1 LSGQAE
7 GQVAVQAAAQAAAA
21 AAEAEAAAQAAAV
34 AQAEAVA
41 QAAAEAAAQAAVV
54 APVGVPVGVPVA
66 GQERIC
72 VTRTLRFYQQRE
84 GVLRLDL
91 QSCQVSQEQGND
103 SGQSLSEM
111 CHVYRNSADV
121 VVSDLLD
128 DVSGDVPRLK
138 FGSRKFWCE
147 NSAGM

>member
-1 LSGQAE
+1 
-7 GQVAVQAAAQAAAA
+7 VAVQAAAQAAAA
-21 AAEAEAAAQAAAV
+21 AEAEAEA
-34 AQAEAVA
+34 E
-41 QAAAEAAAQAAVV
+41 AAAEAAAQAAVV

-121 VVSDLLD
+121 VVSD
-128 DVSGDVPRLK
+128 
-138 FGSRKFWCE
+138 FWMTFRVTFL
-147 NSAGM
+147 G

>member
-1 LSGQAE
+1 
-7 GQVAVQAAAQAAAA
+7 VAVQAAAQAG
-21 AAEAEAAAQAAAV
+21 AEAAAQS
-34 AQAEAVA
+34 E
-41 QAAAEAAAQAAVV
+41 EPRRKG
-54 APVGVPVGVPVA
+54 PVVGVPVA

>member
-7 GQVAVQAAAQAAAA
+7 G
-21 AAEAEAAAQAAAV
+21 AAQAAAV
-34 AQAEAVA
+34 AQAEAAA

-147 NSAGM
+147 NSAGT